1 MAKRHYKA
9 AGVYAKTLLELAS
22 TKGGVDALKQEM
34 ESLRDV
40 FAKVPEL
47 GRALQM
53 PVLSAEKKAALAK
66 SLADNAS
73 DMLKRLI
80 KLLEVKGRLVLLES
94 IAEEFLRL
102 EEERRQISRAKVI
115 SAVPLSD
122 AQLKS
127 LAEGLSAQRSGRTY
141 VLHNEVDPTLIA
153 GFRVEEGDRVVDAS
167 LRHKLN
173 AIRHKLAA

>member
-1 MAKRHYKA
+1 
-9 AGVYAKTLLELAS
+9 
-22 TKGGVDALKQEM
+22 
-34 ESLRDV
+34 
-40 FAKVPEL
+40 
-47 GRALQM
+47 
-53 PVLSAEKKAALAK
+53 
-66 SLADNAS
+66 
-73 DMLKRLI
+73 MLKRLI